1 MTQDGDSRSPEGLS
15 ILLAIEDERW
25 LAPALAPGLG
35 FSSEPD
41 ASDFVVRAVRA
52 ALAGAGL
59 DPNASTEL
67 SVTLADD
74 ETVRGVN
81 AEWRG
86 KDKPT
91 NILSFPM
98 ADLAPGEPP
107 GPMLGDLLVA
117 LETVLR
123 EAETENKRPADHLC
137 HLLVHGTLHCLG
149 FDHETEDEAEAMEAL
164 EISVLAGLGLPD
176 PYADPAAPER
186 SISMRT
192 DAI

>member
-25 LAPALAPGLG
+25 LAPSLAPGLG
-35 FSSEPD
+35 FDSEPD
-41 ASDFVVRAVRA
+41 ASTFVARAVRA

-98 ADLAPGEPP
+98 ADLAPGESP

-186 SISMRT
+186 SIR
-192 DAI
+192 